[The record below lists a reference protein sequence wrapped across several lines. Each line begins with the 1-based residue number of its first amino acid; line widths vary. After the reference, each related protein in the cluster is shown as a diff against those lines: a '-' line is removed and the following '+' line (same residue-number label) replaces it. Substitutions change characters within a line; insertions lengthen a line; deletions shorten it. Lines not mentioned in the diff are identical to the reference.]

1 MKLGLNSE
9 GMQRANRNLVFS
21 ILLEK
26 KNVSRIELA
35 KLTHLMRATISN
47 IINEFLEAGI
57 VREEGFQIEVN
68 GRKTESLGLHV
79 PNVVILS
86 ARLTRE
92 FFDVD
97 AFSIAGELI
106 YKRHHSV
113 ATDDDIMDIVA
124 GIYADIDAMIAYV
137 GLENILG
144 MCVGVPG
151 PYVRG
156 RHNVAIVTGFEQ
168 LGRID
173 IHKELEER
181 YPFPVVTEHDS
192 KLSALA
198 EWKSLD
204 PVVRAGENSLIAIQS
219 IGIGI
224 GSGMIINDRIFHGA
238 VGIAGEIGHMG
249 VNFNGPAQKGQ
260 HGMFESYASTGSVR
274 KYMLERMYEFPDT
287 TLTDASDYAQ
297 IKDAYLRNDP
307 LAVCAMDN
315 LAWKLSYGLTNLIF
329 VMNPSRIILSEDYP
343 NCQSFVDKVKVN
355 LRQMVYPEL
364 LDTTTIQ
371 FSTLKMD
378 STILGGYYL
387 VLDRMLKSDLLL
399 DTLEKMRTA
408 NENGGN

>member
-26 KNVSRIELA
+26 KNVSRTELA
-35 KLTHLMRATISN
+35 KLTHLKRATITN
-47 IINEFLEAGI
+47 IINEFLVAGL

-79 PNVVILS
+79 PNVYILS

-92 FFDVD
+92 FFDVY
-97 AFSIAGELI
+97 AFSFTGEMIHKIRHTVSTEDDIELI
-106 YKRHHSV
+106 MGGV
-113 ATDDDIMDIVA
+113 
-124 GIYADIDAMIAYV
+124 YADIDAMIERV
-137 GLENILG
+137 GRENILG

-173 IHKELEER
+173 IHKELSDR
-181 YPFPVVTEHDS
+181 YPFLMVTEHDS

-198 EWKSLD
+198 EWRSLD
-204 PVVRAGENSLIAIQS
+204 PAVRATENSLIAIQS

-224 GSGMIINDRIFHGA
+224 GSGMIINDRIFHGTTS
-238 VGIAGEIGHMG
+238 IAGEIGHMG

-260 HGMFESYASTGSVR
+260 NGMFETYASTGSVR
-274 KYMLERMYEFPDT
+274 KYMLERMYEFPGT
-287 TLTDASDYAQ
+287 TLTDGSDYAQ
-297 IKDAYLRNDP
+297 IREAYLQNDP

-315 LAWKLSYGLTNLIF
+315 LAWKLAYGLTNLIF
-329 VMNPSRIILSEDYP
+329 VMNPSRIVLSEDYP
-343 NCQSFVDKVKVN
+343 YCQRFVDKVKAN

-364 LDTTTIQ
+364 LETTTLQ
-371 FSTLKMD
+371 FSTLQMD
-378 STILGGYYL
+378 STILGGYSL
-387 VLDRMLKSDLLL
+387 VLDRMLKNDLLL
-399 DTLEKMRTA
+399 ETLEKMRTA
-408 NENGGN
+408 NGKG

>member
-9 GMQRANRNLVFS
+9 CMQKANRNLVLS

-26 KNVSRIELA
+26 KNVSRTELA
-35 KLTHLMRATISN
+35 KLTHLKRATITN
-47 IINEFLEAGI
+47 IINEFLVAGL

-92 FFDVD
+92 FFDVY
-97 AFSIAGELI
+97 AFSFAGEMLH
-106 YKRHHSV
+106 KTRRAVS
-113 ATDDDIMDIVA
+113 TEDDIDVIMGGV
-124 GIYADIDAMIAYV
+124 YADIDAMIARV
-137 GLENILG
+137 GQDHVLG

-173 IHKELEER
+173 IHKELAER
-181 YPFPVVTEHDS
+181 YPFLMVTEHDS

-198 EWKSLD
+198 EWRSLS
-204 PVVRAGENSLIAIQS
+204 PTVRANENSLIAIQS

-224 GSGMIINDRIFHGA
+224 GSGMIINDRIFHGTA
-238 VGIAGEIGHMG
+238 GIAGEIGHMG
-249 VNFNGPAQKGQ
+249 VNFNGPAQQGQ
-260 HGMFESYASTGSVR
+260 KGMFETYASTGSVR

-287 TLTDASDYAQ
+287 SLTDASDYAQ
-297 IKDAYLRNDP
+297 IREAYHKNDP

-315 LAWKLSYGLTNLIF
+315 LAWKLAYGLTSLIF
-329 VMNPSRIILSEDYP
+329 VMNPSRIVLSEDYP
-343 NCQSFVDKVKVN
+343 SSQRFIDKVKSS

-364 LDTTTIQ
+364 LETTTIQ
-371 FSTLKMD
+371 YSTLQMD
-378 STILGGYYL
+378 STILGGYSL

-399 DTLEKMRTA
+399 ETLEKMRTA
-408 NENGGN
+408 NGKG

>member
-26 KNVSRIELA
+26 KNVSRTELA
-35 KLTHLMRATISN
+35 KLTRLKRATITN
-47 IINEFLEAGI
+47 IINEFLDAGI
-57 VREEGFQIEVN
+57 VHEEGFQIEVN
-68 GRKTESLGLHV
+68 GRKTESLGLYV
-79 PNVVILS
+79 PKVVILS

-92 FFDVD
+92 FFDVY
-97 AFSIAGELI
+97 AFSFTGEMLHKI
-106 YKRHHSV
+106 RHVV
-113 ATDDDIMDIVA
+113 ATNDDIDDIMA
-124 GIYADIDAMIAYV
+124 GVYADIDAMITRV
-137 GLENILG
+137 GKENILG

-181 YPFPVVTEHDS
+181 YPFLMVTEHDS

-198 EWKSLD
+198 EWRSLD
-204 PVVRAGENSLIAIQS
+204 PVVRANENSLIAIQS

-238 VGIAGEIGHMG
+238 AGSAGEIGHMG

-260 HGMFESYASTGSVR
+260 HGMFETYASTGSVR

-297 IKDAYLRNDP
+297 IKEAYQKNDA
-307 LAVCAMDN
+307 LAVCAIDN
-315 LAWKLSYGLTNLIF
+315 LAWKLAYGLTNLIF
-329 VMNPSRIILSEDYP
+329 VMNPSRIVLSEDYP
-343 NCQSFVDKVKVN
+343 YSQRFIDKVKSI

-364 LDTTTIQ
+364 LETTTLQ
-371 FSTLKMD
+371 FSTLQMD
-378 STILGGYYL
+378 STILGGYCL

-408 NENGGN
+408 NEKG

>member
-35 KLTHLMRATISN
+35 KLTHLKRATITN
-47 IINEFLEAGI
+47 IINEFLEAGV

-68 GRKTESLGLHV
+68 GRKTEALGLHV

-92 FFDVD
+92 FFNIS
-97 AFSIAGELI
+97 AFSITGEPLH
-106 YKRHHSV
+106 KLHRAVS
-113 ATDDDIMDIVA
+113 TEDDIMNIVA
-124 GIYADIDAMIAYV
+124 GIHADIDAMVAHV
-137 GLENILG
+137 GVENVLG

-151 PYVRG
+151 PYLRG

-173 IHKELEER
+173 IQKDLEER
-181 YPFPVVTEHDS
+181 YPFLVLTEHDS

-204 PVVRAGENSLIAIQS
+204 PAVRAGENSLIAIQS

-274 KYMLERMYEFPDT
+274 KYMLERMYEFPGT
-287 TLTDASDYAQ
+287 TLTDASDYLQ
-297 IKDAYLRNDP
+297 IRDAYLNNDP

-315 LAWKLSYGLTNLIF
+315 LAWKLAYGLTNLIF
-329 VMNPSRIILSEDYP
+329 VMNPSRIVLSEDYP
-343 NCQSFVDKVKVN
+343 FCQNFIDKVKAD

-371 FSTLKMD
+371 FSTLQMD
-378 STILGGYYL
+378 STILGGYCL
-387 VLDRMLKSDLLL
+387 VLDRLVKSDQLL
-399 DTLEKMRTA
+399 DTLETMRTA
-408 NENGGN
+408 NEKR